1 MALMSK
7 KIHKSKPIGTN
18 KERFEVLLEDMQS
31 ELHIVAEQTS
41 DLMKLGPKVDSLIED
56 MTIVKS
62 DIEIIKGILKRK
74 VDVEEF
80 EALTKRVAHL
90 ENKSRI

>member
-1 MALMSK
+1 M
-7 KIHKSKPIGTN
+7 
-18 KERFEVLLEDMQS
+18 LLEDMQS